1 MPTLFLAPEKR
12 YFIIV
17 FQLETLSQHTSF
29 QQKNPKK
36 TKNQNKPGF
45 ISSIIFLLLEK
56 KILII

>member
-12 YFIIV
+12 CFIII

-29 QQKNPKK
+29 QQKNSEKPKDQ
-36 TKNQNKPGF
+36 TKQGF